1 MTVPAA
7 PVAHGRR
14 VFRNT
19 LFTGAVGI
27 FSLFANFFVIG
38 AAAHHL
44 GTNPFA
50 VLTLTLA
57 FSVSAGYLT
66 IADLGLQSGVTRFI
80 ADADGRGQRERTGE
94 VVSSA
99 LAVLAVTAV
108 VAVAILLTLSFVGSH
123 IFTNFVDVSVVQ
135 KTVLLD
141 DMRVLFMLFAAE
153 AIFGLPGLAFL
164 GVLQGL
170 QRFGWVKAIDLSRQ
184 ILYTVLAMTVL
195 LTGHGVIWFGAA
207 MVSGTAFAAI
217 GYALAAR
224 LLCPEMRISLRLIH
238 RDALRPLARFSG
250 WVFLARVNGVIWSQ
264 MDTIILEVIVGI
276 SVLTG
281 YSFAARLQSAVSY
294 PLSLTAA
301 AVVPA
306 AANLLALESRV
317 RLRELLVRGTRY
329 TLALSLPVTIAA
341 LILARPLLIGWVGA
355 KYASFAGPAQLFL
368 TYQLVTCAATIA
380 STMLVGMG
388 RVRQVTTYVTIAVT
402 VNLVISIVLAKPLGV
417 SGVIIG
423 TLVGYGITG
432 PLYIRLVLN
441 ELSMGVGEF
450 VRRAIVPIVPWAL
463 LFAAVIALTAFVVP
477 PQGLIAVVL
486 CCVPAAVIYVA
497 GVTRFGMTGEERAAL
512 FGFLL
517 PAKPLR

>member
-27 FSLFANFFVIG
+27 FSLFANFFIIG
-38 AAAHHL
+38 AAA
-44 GTNPFA
+44 GNYGKDPFG
-50 VLTLTLA
+50 VLTLALA

-66 IADLGLQSGVTRFI
+66 IADLGLQSGVSRFI
-80 ADADGRGQRERTGE
+80 ADADGRGQRERIGE

-99 LAVLAVTAV
+99 LAVLVATAI
-108 VAVAILLTLSFVGSH
+108 VAFAILLTLSVIGTH
-123 IFTNFVDVSVVQ
+123 IFTVGGQALQND
-135 KTVLLD
+135 LH
-141 DMRVLFMLFAAE
+141 VLFMLFAAE
-153 AIFGLPGLAFL
+153 ALFGLPGLAFL

-170 QRFGWVKAIDLSRQ
+170 QRFGWVKLIDLTRQ
-184 ILYTVLAMTVL
+184 ILYTGLALTVL
-195 LTGHGVIWFGAA
+195 ITHHDIIWFGAA
-207 MVSGTAFAAI
+207 MVTGTAFAAI
-217 GYALAAR
+217 GYFVAAR
-224 LLCPEMRISLRLIH
+224 LLCPEMHISPRLVH

-250 WVFLARVNGVIWSQ
+250 WVFIARINGVIWSQ
-264 MDTIILEVIVGI
+264 MDTIILQVVIGV
-276 SVLTG
+276 SVLAG

-306 AANLLALESRV
+306 AANLLALESTG

-341 LILARPLLIGWVGA
+341 LILARPLLIAWVGP
-355 KYASFAGPAQLFL
+355 KYASFSGPAQLFL
-368 TYQLVTCAATIA
+368 TYQLVTCTATIA

-388 RVRQVTTYVTIAVT
+388 RVRQVTKYVTIAVAI
-402 VNLVISIVLAKPLGV
+402 NLVISIVLAKPLGV

-423 TLVGYGITG
+423 TLVGYGISG
-432 PLYIRLVLN
+432 PLYIRLILR
-441 ELSMGVGEF
+441 ELSMGLGEF
-450 VRRAIVPIVPWAL
+450 VRRAIIPILPWAL
-463 LFAAVIALTAFVVP
+463 IFAAVIALTAFVFP
-477 PQGLIAVVL
+477 PKGLIALVL
-486 CCVPAAVIYVA
+486 CCIPATLIYLA
-497 GVTRFGMTGEERAAL
+497 GVARFGMTGEERTAL

-517 PAKPLR
+517 PAKPTR

>member
-1 MTVPAA
+1 MTVPAV

-27 FSLFANFFVIG
+27 FSLLANFFVIG
-38 AAAHHL
+38 EAGRKLPVDAF
-44 GTNPFA
+44 G
-50 VLTLTLA
+50 VLTLALA

-80 ADADGRGQRERTGE
+80 ADADGRGQRERIGE

-99 LAVLAVTAV
+99 LAVLVTTALGAFAVLIA
-108 VAVAILLTLSFVGSH
+108 LSFVGSH
-123 IFTNFVDVSVVQ
+123 VFTNVQ
-135 KTVLLD
+135 GAALQNDLHLL
-141 DMRVLFMLFAAE
+141 FILFAAE
-153 AIFGLPGLAFL
+153 ALFGLPGLAFL

-170 QRFGWVKAIDLSRQ
+170 QRFGWVKVVDLTRQ
-184 ILYTVLAMTVL
+184 ILYTVVALIVL
-195 LTGHGVIWFGAA
+195 LTGQGVLWFGVA

-217 GYALAAR
+217 GYAVAAR
-224 LLCPEMRISLRLIH
+224 LLCPEMRISPKLIH

-250 WVFLARVNGVIWSQ
+250 WVFLARINGVIWSQ
-264 MDTIILEVIVGI
+264 MDTIILEVVIGVN
-276 SVLTG
+276 VLAG

-301 AVVPA
+301 AIVPA
-306 AANLLALESRV
+306 AANLLAMESSA

-341 LILARPLLIGWVGA
+341 LILARPLLVGWVGA
-355 KYASFAGPAQLFL
+355 KYASYSGPAQLFL
-368 TYQLVTCAATIA
+368 TYQLVTCTATIA

-388 RVRQVTTYVTIAVT
+388 RVRQVTAYVTVAVAI
-402 VNLVISIVLAKPLGV
+402 NLVISILLAKPLGV

-423 TLVGYGITG
+423 TLVGYGISG
-432 PLYIRLVLN
+432 PLYIRLILR
-441 ELSMGVGEF
+441 ELSMSLGEF
-450 VRRAIVPIVPWAL
+450 VRRAIVPIVPWAI
-463 LFAAVIALTAFVVP
+463 LFALVIALTAHVFP
-477 PQGLIAVVL
+477 PQGLIAVAL
-486 CCVPAAVIYVA
+486 CCIPAGLIYVA
-497 GVTRFGMTGEERAAL
+497 GVARFGMTGEERSAL

-517 PAKPLR
+517 PAKSVR

>member
-27 FSLFANFFVIG
+27 FSLLANFFIIG
-38 AAAHHL
+38 AAA
-44 GTNPFA
+44 GYYGKDPFG
-50 VLTLTLA
+50 VLTLALA

-66 IADLGLQSGVTRFI
+66 IADLGLQSGVSRFI
-80 ADADGRGQRERTGE
+80 ADADGRGQRERIGE

-99 LAVLAVTAV
+99 LAVLVATAI
-108 VAVAILLTLSFVGSH
+108 VAFAILLTLSVIGTH
-123 IFTNFVDVSVVQ
+123 IFTVGDQALQND
-135 KTVLLD
+135 L
-141 DMRVLFMLFAAE
+141 RVLFMLFAAE
-153 AIFGLPGLAFL
+153 ALFGLPGLAFL

-170 QRFGWVKAIDLSRQ
+170 QRFGWVKLIDLSRQ
-184 ILYTVLAMTVL
+184 ILYTVLALIVL
-195 LTGHGVIWFGAA
+195 ITHHDIIWFGAA
-207 MVSGTAFAAI
+207 MVTGTAFAAI
-217 GYALAAR
+217 GYFVAAR
-224 LLCPEMRISLRLIH
+224 LLCPEMHVSPRLVH

-250 WVFLARVNGVIWSQ
+250 WVFIARINGVIWSQ
-264 MDTIILEVIVGI
+264 MDTIILQVVIGV
-276 SVLTG
+276 SVLAG

-306 AANLLALESRV
+306 AANLLALESTG

-341 LILARPLLIGWVGA
+341 LILARPLLIAWVGA
-355 KYASFAGPAQLFL
+355 KYASFSGPAQLFL
-368 TYQLVTCAATIA
+368 TYQLVTCTATIA

-388 RVRQVTTYVTIAVT
+388 RVRQVTKYVTLAV
-402 VNLVISIVLAKPLGV
+402 VINLIISIVLAKPLGV

-423 TLVGYGITG
+423 TLVGYGISG
-432 PLYIRLVLN
+432 PLYIRLILR
-441 ELSMGVGEF
+441 ELSMGLGEF
-450 VRRAIVPIVPWAL
+450 VQRAIVPILPWAL
-463 LFAAVIALTAFVVP
+463 LFAAVTALTAFVFP
-477 PQGLIAVVL
+477 PKGLIALVL
-486 CCVPAAVIYVA
+486 CCIPATLLYVA
-497 GVTRFGMTGEERAAL
+497 GVARFGMTGEERTAL

-517 PAKPLR
+517 PAKPR

>member
-1 MTVPAA
+1 MTVPAV

-27 FSLFANFFVIG
+27 FSLLANFFVIG
-38 AAAHHL
+38 EAGRKLPVDAF
-44 GTNPFA
+44 G
-50 VLTLTLA
+50 VLTLALA

-80 ADADGRGQRERTGE
+80 ADADGRGQRERIGE

-99 LAVLAVTAV
+99 LAVLVTTALGAFAVLIA
-108 VAVAILLTLSFVGSH
+108 LSFIGSH
-123 IFTNFVDVSVVQ
+123 VFTNVQ
-135 KTVLLD
+135 GAALQNDLHLL
-141 DMRVLFMLFAAE
+141 FILFAAE
-153 AIFGLPGLAFL
+153 ALFGLPGLAFL

-170 QRFGWVKAIDLSRQ
+170 QRFGWVKVVDLTRQ
-184 ILYTVLAMTVL
+184 ILYTVVALIVL
-195 LTGHGVIWFGAA
+195 LTGQGVLWFGVA

-217 GYALAAR
+217 GYAVAAR
-224 LLCPEMRISLRLIH
+224 LLCPEMRISPKLIH

-250 WVFLARVNGVIWSQ
+250 WVFLARINGVIWSQ
-264 MDTIILEVIVGI
+264 MDTIILEVVIGVN
-276 SVLTG
+276 VLAG

-301 AVVPA
+301 AIVPA
-306 AANLLALESRV
+306 AANLLAMESSG

-341 LILARPLLIGWVGA
+341 LILARPLLVGWVGA
-355 KYASFAGPAQLFL
+355 KYASYSGPAQLFL
-368 TYQLVTCAATIA
+368 TYQLVTCTATIA

-388 RVRQVTTYVTIAVT
+388 RVRQVTAYVTVAVAI
-402 VNLVISIVLAKPLGV
+402 NLVISILLAKPLGV

-423 TLVGYGITG
+423 TLVGYGISG
-432 PLYIRLVLN
+432 PLYIRLILR
-441 ELSMGVGEF
+441 ELSMSLGEF
-450 VRRAIVPIVPWAL
+450 VRRAIVPIVPWAI
-463 LFAAVIALTAFVVP
+463 LFALVIALTAHVFP
-477 PQGLIAVVL
+477 PQGLIAVAL
-486 CCVPAAVIYVA
+486 CCIPAGLIYVA
-497 GVTRFGMTGEERAAL
+497 GVARFGMTGEERSAL

-517 PAKPLR
+517 PAKSVR